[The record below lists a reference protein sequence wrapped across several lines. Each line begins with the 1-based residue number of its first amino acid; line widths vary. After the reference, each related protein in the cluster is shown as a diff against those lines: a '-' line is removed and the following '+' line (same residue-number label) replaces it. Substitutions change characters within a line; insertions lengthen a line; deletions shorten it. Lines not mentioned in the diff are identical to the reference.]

1 MLAGAKHIQSW
12 LKKRI
17 GDTMSKS
24 DKLKFLISLG
34 LVLKYSVEGADFTVR
49 EMLFY
54 IAKTPMI

>member
-34 LVLKYSVEGADFTVR
+34 LVLKYSVEGADLRGKCCSTLLR
-49 EMLFY
+49 LL
-54 IAKTPMI
+54 

>member
-12 LKKRI
+12 LKKSI
-17 GDTMSKS
+17 GDTMS
-24 DKLKFLISLG
+24 KFLISLG